1 MRGRGEGMH
10 SQALGATA
18 CKLPAIAAGAALAC
32 GAWAAEKPILVGVVT
47 SVIDGDTIKVQ
58 LSSGPVT
65 VRLGHIDAPEMNQAG
80 GGAAVRALDS
90 RILTQEVSLEV
101 VTRDGDDRVVA
112 VVFLGGENVN
122 AWMVKQGHAWAY
134 RGHTR
139 EANYCVWEN
148 AARALGRGLWQNKGR
163 DWVAPWD
170 WRETK
175 RDPLYFVTDYSGANA
190 ASCIREIRQTAGV
203 DE

>member
-1 MRGRGEGMH
+1 MRPYMN
-10 SQALGATA
+10 GAGLQ
-18 CKLPAIAAGAALAC
+18 KVAAMAFGAALAC
-32 GAWAAEKPILVGVVT
+32 SAWAQESRVLAGVVT
-47 SVIDGDTIKVQ
+47 AVIDGDTIKVQ
-58 LSSGPVT
+58 LSTGPVT
-65 VRLGHIDAPEMNQAG
+65 VRLGHIDAPELNQSG

-90 RILTQEVSLEV
+90 RLLAQEVSLDV
-101 VTRDGDDRVVA
+101 ITRDGDERLVA
-112 VVFLGGENVN
+112 VVFLGDENVN

-139 EANYCVWEN
+139 EADYCVWEN
-148 AARALGRGLWQNKGR
+148 AARSLRRGLWEYKGM

-190 ASCIREIRQTAGV
+190 ASCIREIRQTASI

>member
-1 MRGRGEGMH
+1 MRPYMN
-10 SQALGATA
+10 GAGWR
-18 CKLPAIAAGAALAC
+18 KVAAMAFGAALAC
-32 GAWAAEKPILVGVVT
+32 GALAQEDRALAGVVT

-58 LSSGPVT
+58 LSTGPVT
-65 VRLGHIDAPEMNQAG
+65 VRLGHIDAPELNQTG
-80 GGAAVRALDS
+80 GGAAVRALD
-90 RILTQEVSLEV
+90 RRLLARQVSLDV
-101 VTRDGDDRVVA
+101 ITRGGEESLVA
-112 VVFLGGENVN
+112 VVFLGDENVN

-139 EANYCVWEN
+139 EADYCVWEN
-148 AARALGRGLWQNKGR
+148 AARSLRRGLWEAGR

-175 RDPLYFVTDYSGANA
+175 RDPLYFVTDYNGANA
-190 ASCIREIRQTAGV
+190 ASCIREIRQTASV